1 MDKHND
7 EEIRGDTVELDSD
20 PQAPKVYRIQAIPSK
35 GLGVVAAIDLAPGDL
50 IIVESP
56 LFLFRPEGAM
66 IYKDLLQ
73 RAFDKLDDGKK
84 EAFMK
89 LDNAHPETEY
99 PPLVG
104 IFNTNA
110 YDVQKSDHADSDVD
124 SPYIAV
130 FNDISRINHSCSPN
144 TIRLWRASSSTMHIS
159 ACRAIPAGTELTTHY
174 RDPLLPSSD
183 RGASLLAI
191 YKFVCACPACLNPTA
206 SDKARLRLQQSRG
219 RLADVAAWARAA
231 PPSPEFL
238 ADTLELLGLVQEEGL
253 ESQHVYGRVLR
264 HLMCM
269 SYVMGEGDGMA
280 EGYEGYR
287 RMLRAWRLA
296 NGAEEEEVERV
307 EQADVEMMRAAISR
321 RNTDS

>member
-144 TIRLWRASSSTMHIS
+144 TIRLWRAPHPT
-159 ACRAIPAGTELTTHY
+159 RPA
-174 RDPLLPSSD
+174 S
-183 RGASLLAI
+183 
-191 YKFVCACPACLNPTA
+191 A
-206 SDKARLRLQQSRG
+206 SDSRVAGLPTSRHGPALRRPRPNSLQ
-219 RLADVAAWARAA
+219 
-231 PPSPEFL
+231 
-238 ADTLELLGLVQEEGL
+238 TLW
-253 ESQHVYGRVLR
+253 SCWRW
-264 HLMCM
+264 HLMCI
-269 SYVMGEGDGMA
+269 SYVMGEGDGMGSKAEA

-307 EQADVEMMRAAISR
+307 EQADVEMMRAAISM